1 MAFGFVNSAVFST
14 HLIKCMLRV
23 RDPREAI
30 VFVAIRNW
38 TPFTLN
44 FSADRSLAALDQLI
58 STILSFAF
66 HFARETAGMLVALTI
81 SIDSVRANVFSSLE
95 RWLLAP
101 PAKRLLGR
109 DVLPTQFF
117 PFFSAT
123 LA

>member
-1 MAFGFVNSAVFST
+1 
-14 HLIKCMLRV
+14 MLRV

-95 RWLLAP
+95 RGCSLR
-101 PAKRLLGR
+101 RLSDFLDATSFR
-109 DVLPTQFF
+109 LSSFL
-117 PFFSAT
+117 FSQR
-123 LA
+123 LSPDLRI